1 MVALNEFKAICKLI
15 HMEVIKNKLKIKFK
29 KQRGQNLKTQLSKK
43 PTE

>member
-1 MVALNEFKAICKLI
+1 
-15 HMEVIKNKLKIKFK
+15 MEVIKNKLKKKKKKTTK

>member
-1 MVALNEFKAICKLI
+1 
-15 HMEVIKNKLKIKFK
+15 MEVIKNKLKKKKTTK